1 MYDSYSHIISFSQ
14 STLLQCLLKELKPV
28 AGLVKINGSVSY
40 VSQDAWVFSGTVRD
54 NILFGLPYKKTWYD
68 AVLEACTLDK
78 VGLIC
83 GLYCLIVL
91 LI

>member
-1 MYDSYSHIISFSQ
+1 MHDCYFHCASFSQ

-28 AGLVKINGSVSY
+28 AGLVKVDGSVSY

-54 NILFGLPYKKTWYD
+54 NILFGLPYKKAWYN

-78 VGLIC
+78 VG
-83 GLYCLIVL
+83 
-91 LI
+91 

>member
-1 MYDSYSHIISFSQ
+1 MTVFPLSLFFSQ

-28 AGLVKINGSVSY
+28 DGLVEVNGSVSY

-54 NILFGLPYKKTWYD
+54 NILFGMPYTRTWYN

-78 VGLIC
+78 VSLAN
-83 GLYCLIVL
+83 CLL
-91 LI
+91 F